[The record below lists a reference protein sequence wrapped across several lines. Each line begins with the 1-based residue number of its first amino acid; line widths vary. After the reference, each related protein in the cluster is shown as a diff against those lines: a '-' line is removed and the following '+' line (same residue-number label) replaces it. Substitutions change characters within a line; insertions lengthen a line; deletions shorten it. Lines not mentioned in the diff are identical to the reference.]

1 MIWDA
6 LGALGG
12 RLPKFTCLRDA
23 VMSLSFDLLVF
34 AEAVSLAPCADAT
47 VTTPPVRT
55 MSIDML
61 SSKNSDTFRA
71 ALGSAKHLKRV
82 MA

>member
-1 MIWDA
+1 
-6 LGALGG
+6 
-12 RLPKFTCLRDA
+12 
-23 VMSLSFDLLVF
+23 
-34 AEAVSLAPCADAT
+34 
-47 VTTPPVRT
+47 

-61 SSKNSDTFRA
+61 SSKISDTFRA